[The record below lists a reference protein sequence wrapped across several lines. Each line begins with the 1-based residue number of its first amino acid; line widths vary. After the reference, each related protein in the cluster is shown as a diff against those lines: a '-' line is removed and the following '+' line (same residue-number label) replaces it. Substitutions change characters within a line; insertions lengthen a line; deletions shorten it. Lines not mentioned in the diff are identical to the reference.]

1 VCPRFCKHCGSPLE
15 PGLKFCEACGKPV
28 EAPAQQQ
35 PMPSPLG
42 QAPGPAIPSE
52 AARTADAKAI
62 RRHSASFYIIWVGL
76 TVLGILL
83 FSGLLTPYGL
93 YIFLYFPQFIHILAG
108 MVVLIV
114 GFTAKFWWSRWLALI
129 AIVAILWLLYVDV
142 EILWL
147 PYLGYYP
154 GLLRIVGA
162 LILLAMSGLRVAGR
176 V

>member
-1 VCPRFCKHCGSPLE
+1 MCPRFCKHCGSPLE

-52 AARTADAKAI
+52 AARKADAKAI
-62 RRHSASFYIIWVGL
+62 CHHSASFYVIWVGL
-76 TVLGILL
+76 TALGTLL

-93 YIFLYFPQFIHILAG
+93 YISPFFPQFLDILHALAG
-108 MVVLIV
+108 MFVLIV
-114 GFTAKFWWSRWLALI
+114 GFTTKFWWSRLLALI
-129 AIVAILWLLYVDV
+129 AIVAILWLLYV
-142 EILWL
+142 EY
-147 PYLGYYP
+147 YLG
-154 GLLRIVGA
+154 LLIIVGG

-176 V
+176 I